1 MPHHKESH
9 YRIIRKRRVGMSDL
23 NNFVSL
29 DCKVALDSTH
39 AHPKTSI
46 YTAQSKLA
54 R

>member
-1 MPHHKESH
+1 
-9 YRIIRKRRVGMSDL
+9 MSDL

-29 DCKVALDSTH
+29 DCKVAVDSAH

-46 YTAQSKLA
+46 YDVCVYILYTLHITQHTA